1 MCIFTYLP
9 PSLLSENDRIKQDFF
24 PVSFEVDEL
33 EIWHNSKQQNVPYQQ
48 YLFQNLPFEM

>member
-1 MCIFTYLP
+1 MCIFTCLP
-9 PSLLSENDRIKQDFF
+9 LSLSSENDRRKQDFF

-33 EIWHNSKQQNVPYQQ
+33 GTWHNSKQQNVAYQQ